1 MELYKHIPA
10 FSIMLPLVL
19 AAFLLPIRK
28 KSVAR
33 TLVLAMDALICVF
46 SVYLF
51 LTLNALGQS
60 FTYSMGHFPAPWGNE
75 LKAGALE
82 SIVAS
87 VLSFVIFA
95 CILGVDKKDEEKRGN
110 NKSKMYYI
118 IVGLLMSSIMALV
131 YTNDMFT
138 GYVFIEIN
146 TIVACAIAVAD
157 EKKSTVLAAVKYLVM
172 SVVGSGLFLLSVSIL
187 YSITGHLLMEPMHSA
202 IDLLVASGRYHMP
215 LVMTFALF
223 LISIAIKSALFPF
236 HGWLPDAHASAAS
249 SDAALLAGVVL
260 KGYII
265 LLIKIIYRVYGLA
278 NIAKIGILPIV
289 SYFGLVCMIVA
300 SVLAIRQKDLKRLLA
315 FSSIAQIG
323 YIYVGIGMGTV
334 FGLAAACFHIIAH
347 SVGKSMLLMSAGV
360 FKNEVGSPLIQRMS
374 GVIAK
379 HKVVG
384 LAFFLGA
391 LSMIG
396 IPVLPGFASKFFLA
410 LSSMQSKEH
419 VILSMIVL
427 ALSTFLNA
435 AYYLPALVT
444 LLSSKKAEQGESGTQ
459 YHLSSGMS
467 VSFVC
472 LILVNMLIGICCVQI
487 YTAIQNGLS
496 L

>member
-1 MELYKHIPA
+1 MELYKHIP
-10 FSIMLPLVL
+10 FLSIMLPLVM
-19 AAFLLPIRK
+19 AAFMLPVRK
-28 KSVAR
+28 KGIAR
-33 TLVLAMDALICVF
+33 TIVLAMSVLICAL

-51 LTLNALGQS
+51 VTLNALSQS

-75 LKAGALE
+75 LKAGPLE
-82 SIVAS
+82 SLMAAVFA
-87 VLSFVIFA
+87 FVVFA
-95 CILGVDKKDEEKRGN
+95 CVLAVDKKDEEKRGN
-110 NKSKMYYI
+110 NKSKVYYI
-118 IVGLLMSSIMALV
+118 IAGLLISSLMALT

-187 YSITGHLLMEPMHSA
+187 YSITGHLLMEPMHNSISA
-202 IDLLVASGRYHMP
+202 LVSSGRYHLP
-215 LVMTFALF
+215 LIMTLALF
-223 LISIAIKSALFPF
+223 LISVSVKSALFPF
-236 HGWLPDAHASAAS
+236 HAWLPDAHASAAS
-249 SDAALLAGVVL
+249 SDAAMLAGVVL
-260 KGYII
+260 KGYLI

-278 NIAKIGILPIV
+278 NIAKLGILPVV

-315 FSSIAQIG
+315 FSTIAQIG
-323 YIYVGIGMGTV
+323 YVYVGIGMGTM
-334 FGLAAACFHIIAH
+334 FGLAAACFHMIAH

-360 FKNEVGSPLIQRMS
+360 MKNEEGSSLIKRLA
-374 GVIAK
+374 GVIKKQKLA
-379 HKVVG
+379 G

-444 LLSSKKAEQGESGTQ
+444 LLSGKKEGAGESVKQ
-459 YHLSSGMS
+459 YHADSGMS
-467 VSFVC
+467 VALLC
-472 LILVNMLIGICCVQI
+472 LILINMLIGICCVPI